1 MRCYGEIHKAV
12 EVKTDASKK
21 DPPPWRRESQRT
33 VPSSHW
39 MSLRLLLCE
48 DETRSCWSSCD
59 MMRKAMDTAEKS
71 NQGLDFIEPE
81 PDLGSLTSVLLLLW
95 EKLTLNDEAKIIVLT
110 QDMLMCNFPG
120 ASMAKYHKR
129 CSLNNVNILCHIL
142 KARNLK
148 WRCLK
153 DWLLL
158 RTVRKGSTPALSWV
172 SDSYFTASFYVCLCV

>member
-1 MRCYGEIHKAV
+1 MLWRNPQGSRGEDWCLQERSSSLKKRVSKDSPFFTLNVTPTTAV
-12 EVKTDASKK
+12 WGRDPQLLVILWYDEEGNGYCREVK
-21 DPPPWRRESQRT
+21 PRPWFHWART
-33 VPSSHW
+33 RPWITYFS
-39 MSLRLLLCE
+39 
-48 DETRSCWSSCD
+48 
-59 MMRKAMDTAEKS
+59 
-71 NQGLDFIEPE
+71 
-81 PDLGSLTSVLLLLW
+81 TSIVW

-120 ASMAKYHKR
+120 ASMAKYHKQ